1 MPLAPTPSATARSAA
16 GSSSAGPPTSGASW
30 SANPARAVASPSDG
44 SHGSNRGH
52 LPPGTEHVALD
63 AGSPPTRRPV
73 GHPPQQDGPGHRP
86 QSTQPALP
94 PDPPD
99 TRDQLPGV
107 VLVTPRR
114 ADQPRWPAVPARGLS
129 PADSTYVWCGYLPY
143 AARHHHGQRRIIS
156 VDPAHR
162 WQLAIRRQSH
172 KSGRVRPHGVYA
184 PRAAHA

>member
-52 LPPGTEHVALD
+52 LHPGTEHVALD

-73 GHPPQQDGPGHRP
+73 SHPPQQDGPGHRP

-99 TRDQLPGV
+99 TRDQLPGI

-114 ADQPRWPAVPARGLS
+114 ADQPR
-129 PADSTYVWCGYLPY
+129 Y
-143 AARHHHGQRRIIS
+143 AARYHHGQRRIIS

-162 WQLAIRRQSH
+162 WQLAIRRRSH